1 MQLNINRVLSVGS
14 YLNPPSARFEKLK
27 QTKVFVDKTG
37 IFEILNENINT
48 ENCFFC
54 LSRPR
59 RFGKSVT
66 AQMLCSYYARGIDS
80 SPLFDELKIASFDDY
95 KKHLNQY
102 DVIFINISDE
112 FARAS
117 HNVKSMT
124 DYLTKT
130 IVRELK
136 EAYPNSEISTPEFLD
151 LALQEVYNY
160 SKVPFVVVL
169 DEWDWIMRE
178 KKEDPDSLKK
188 YLEWLKAIFK
198 DKLYIGLAYMTGIL
212 PIKKYGNQSALNMF
226 NEPSMTDPDNFAPF
240 IGFTE
245 NEVQSLCNEFK
256 MNFNQMQQWYDGC
269 SFTDVPH
276 IYNPNSVVKSISRKR
291 FGSYWTKTET
301 FESLQE
307 YIDMNMEG
315 LRDDI
320 VKLIAGEDVVVN
332 VAKFQNDMVT
342 FKTKNDVLTLL
353 IHLGYLAIKPDS
365 DIRVDNIS
373 KFVVHI
379 PNEEIK
385 MEFRNIVEDNEKYS
399 GVYNLISKSYD
410 LLNDIWSLN
419 SDAVAKVFD
428 EAHQDHTSILTYNDE
443 NSLSCVISLSL
454 ELSTTDTYNVIRE
467 LPTGKGYANLVYLPK
482 PGINKPALLI
492 ELKYDK
498 SAQSAITQIKEK
510 NYLQF
515 FKDYKG
521 EVLLVGINYSK
532 DTKTHQCI
540 IEKAVI

>member
-1 MQLNINRVLSVGS
+1 MSLEFN
-14 YLNPPSARFEKLK
+14 SARHD
-27 QTKVFVDKTG
+27 V
-37 IFEILNENINT
+37 N
-48 ENCFFC
+48 
-54 LSRPR
+54 
-59 RFGKSVT
+59 
-66 AQMLCSYYARGIDS
+66 QMIS
-80 SPLFDELKIASFDDY
+80 SITSS
-95 KKHLNQY
+95 
-102 DVIFINISDE
+102 I
-112 FARAS
+112 
-117 HNVKSMT
+117 VK
-124 DYLTKT
+124 
-130 IVRELK
+130 ELK
-136 EAYPNSEISTPEFLD
+136 EAYPQVVFNSPDKLYESLD
-151 LALQEVYNY
+151 DVFSV
-160 SKVPFVVVL
+160 SKVPFVFIV
-169 DEWDWIMRE
+169 DEWDRIMRE
-178 KKEDPDSLKK
+178 KNEDAQSLKL
-188 YLEWLKAIFK
+188 YLEWLEGIFK
-198 DKLYIGLAYMTGIL
+198 DQSYIALAYMTGIL

-226 NEPSMTDPDNFAPF
+226 NEFSMTDPDNFAPF

-245 NEVQSLCNEFK
+245 REVQSLCNEFK
-256 MNFNQMQQWYDGC
+256 MNFNQMQQWYDGY

-373 KFVVHI
+373 KFAVHI

-454 ELSTTDTYNVIRE
+454 ELSTTDTYNVVRE
-467 LPTGKGYANLVYLPK
+467 LPTGKGYADLVYLPK
-482 PGINKPALLI
+482 SGVNKPALLI
-492 ELKYDK
+492 ELKFDK
-498 SAQSAITQIKEK
+498 SAQTAINQIKEGDAYSVSAFQNHYRQAQPRAVRCCRGRLPERRTAVQRVRPENK
-510 NYLQF
+510 ILQQ
-515 FKDYKG
+515 KERACPRRDYAAVPCAARICRQADPLERRGSRG
-521 EVLLVGINYSK
+521 ESMELAACPPHRAGAPSGSS
-532 DTKTHQCI
+532 
-540 IEKAVI
+540 ERAVSSHAQRILQ